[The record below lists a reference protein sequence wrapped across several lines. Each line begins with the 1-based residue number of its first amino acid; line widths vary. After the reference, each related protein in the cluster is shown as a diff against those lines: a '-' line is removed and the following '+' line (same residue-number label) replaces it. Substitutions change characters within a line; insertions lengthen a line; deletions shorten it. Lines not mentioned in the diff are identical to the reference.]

1 LLLFFFN
8 FFNSFSLT
16 MAGAGRRS
24 NYRKHLTDHVL
35 NDLPIPTSTQRIARI
50 GATRGGNQFDVH
62 VEGKDELA
70 LLPTKF
76 HKLVW
81 VKRGDYVIVD
91 KGDESLNEIEGEDS
105 GGFRFMIA
113 HILYKDQ
120 IKHIKNEGLWP
131 IEFEDVETDRV
142 DSNANEKEEDSEGEE
157 HESRDGISYDYA
169 EHDEDLFINTNRMA
183 HMKVQDSDSD
193 DSDDE

>member
-1 LLLFFFN
+1 
-8 FFNSFSLT
+8 

-35 NDLPIPTSTQRIARI
+35 NDFPIPTSTQRVARI

-91 KGDESLNEIEGEDS
+91 TGDESFTAIEGEDS

-113 HILYKDQ
+113 HVLYKDQ

-131 IEFEDVETDRV
+131 IEFEDAVIDRV
-142 DSNANEKEEDSEGEE
+142 DRNANEREDDSEEEDPEN
-157 HESRDGISYDYA
+157 RNGISYDYA
-169 EHDEDLFINTNRMA
+169 EQDEDLFINTNRMA
-183 HMKVQDSDSD
+183 KWKVQDSDSD
-193 DSDDE
+193 SNDSND